1 MSCQKF
7 LTVEE
12 ALPAIEGPEF
22 REDELDVV
30 RALPVVTVVSDEEDM
45 DKDDL
50 AESKAM
56 LPDAV
61 GEIEIYFNLVQ
72 SDYMPTTSVPK
83 IKRTKVNWSK
93 KKASLLSFPV
103 SKEADTLED
112 LKRKLLRKSLN
123 KKFELFFDKEMLNLL
138 ID

>member
-30 RALPVVTVVSDEEDM
+30 RAPPVVTVVSDEEDM

-83 IKRTKVNWSK
+83 IKRTKVKWSK

-103 SKEADTLED
+103 SKGADTLED
-112 LKRKLLRKSLN
+112 LERKLLRKSLN

>member
-30 RALPVVTVVSDEEDM
+30 RAPPVVTVVSDEEDM

-56 LPDAV
+56 LPDAA
-61 GEIEIYFNLVQ
+61 GEIEIHFNLVQ
-72 SDYMPTTSVPK
+72 SDYMPRPQ
-83 IKRTKVNWSK
+83 
-93 KKASLLSFPV
+93 F
-103 SKEADTLED
+103 
-112 LKRKLLRKSLN
+112 RK
-123 KKFELFFDKEMLNLL
+123 
-138 ID
+138 